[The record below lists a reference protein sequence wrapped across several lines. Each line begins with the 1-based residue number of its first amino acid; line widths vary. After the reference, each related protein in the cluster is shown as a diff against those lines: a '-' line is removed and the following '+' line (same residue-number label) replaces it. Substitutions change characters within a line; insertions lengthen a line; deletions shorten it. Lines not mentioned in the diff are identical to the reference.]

1 MANMDITY
9 EDMTSAANDLR
20 TGQEDLGTVLTN
32 LSALISNL
40 VETGFVTDAASGAYQ
55 EQYENFTTGTT
66 EAISALENL
75 AGFLEQAAQVLS
87 STDTD
92 LENAARGLPILI
104 PGRGARR
111 SSSERNPR
119 VHHPSVLVRAS
130 NDVLQHVLAR
140 YRRRQGR
147 RAG

>member
-1 MANMDITY
+1 MANMDVTY

-92 LENAARGLPILI
+92 LANAARG
-104 PGRGARR
+104 
-111 SSSERNPR
+111 
-119 VHHPSVLVRAS
+119 
-130 NDVLQHVLAR
+130 
-140 YRRRQGR
+140 
-147 RAG
+147 